1 MKSVREQLKEHLEN
15 GGKWEKMETP
25 IQGVYIVKVPK
36 TKTRNAR
43 LSLEINPL
51 NEYGKPSKK
60 KGLFISS
67 KDMLIRFVEALNEDK
82 TYQIIQVLDR
92 INKGDQYQPKKYK
105 IVAEEKKEE
114 VREFVEEEKDDLK
127 EFIKEVEIE
136 KSEQEVGDSS
146 EKKPTSSE
154 QLYAFSDY
162 IYEDRIY
169 VQKIK
174 KRNRDSLFIEVNQ
187 KDLKTKI
194 FNPLHNLFKYEAHFF
209 PKRFAILGEFK
220 TGKTELGKYILHKM
234 KTHFKDCITLTV
246 NSKMGQYKNVEEID
260 NWLFSQWYT
269 HLLQVSNP
277 EFKKVVV
284 DKINEFREMRGSNPE
299 EILDK
304 IYLICQI
311 YKEYLSIKPDTKF
324 IVEFDQANIIEE
336 ESEFI
341 PFYEFWRNFQG
352 YWENDEYFS
361 ELPIFIFVIG
371 HRNWTNFAALKNPI
385 GRGVFDLWV
394 SYDYWNNAD
403 IEEMYKSRLNYGIK
417 PEYRDKLINY
427 FLCSGII
434 DYFGKKLG
442 KASTQVYLDDFFG
455 KYFNSFIDNFVANL
469 EKYDNFLIYCKE
481 QSKDE
486 RYDEKY
492 FTEVEKA
499 FTGNPAFDY
508 MPVFRYLSDN
518 QNEKWFNQIFTLI
531 SDIYEKNFISFE
543 SKDFRKFQNLS
554 NKFIDENF
562 TQSPLNGMKPIY
574 NPPIFAS
581 YDKKITLNEA
591 FRSSLETVEG
601 VSRGSPV
608 SLLQR
613 FVKSKR
619 VGRDIFVASEHGK
632 KIDTILK
639 NINQNSIKI
648 FNIIQKW
655 VVNQK
660 IEETYLSPF
669 YKVKDDTSRLYQLYD
684 KNSTNWAIFDN
695 MGRVIANYLVDETF
709 PDNSLISSKIN
720 LEGLNEIR
728 TRIISETTTSLSMA
742 QNVNDLLMA
751 FSAELEAL
759 DKKLLEDESLFAK
772 NGKLKIIKTNVLVII
787 DGPNSLGENY
797 QDQLDLEGVTK
808 YAHSL
813 DKNAELYYLTKTNE
827 DHIEQ
832 EYISRIGYD
841 IRVSHKDID
850 YAVKSLIRKH
860 LNSMV
865 PPNLIL
871 FGAKDQ
877 DYMEFIK
884 QIRKKFNIKVKLVI
898 SSERG
903 LSISLKRAFNE
914 EDVLK
919 FPKEMK
925 TEPDDRE
932 SVYKFLEGRMGDI
945 ISWTKTGKICFP
957 DREGEFQPNVG
968 ERWLCKIKKE
978 RDRSITLTLINKS

>member
-1 MKSVREQLKEHLEN
+1 MKLKELERK
-15 GGKWEKMETP
+15 GKVLFEIKMDR
-25 IQGVYIVKVPK
+25 KHWK
-36 TKTRNAR
+36 
-43 LSLEINPL
+43 L
-51 NEYGKPSKK
+51 KK
-60 KGLFISS
+60 
-67 KDMLIRFVEALNEDK
+67 R
-82 TYQIIQVLDR
+82 
-92 INKGDQYQPKKYK
+92 
-105 IVAEEKKEE
+105 E
-114 VREFVEEEKDDLK
+114 VREIAEEEKDELEK
-127 EFIKEVEIE
+127 LIKEVEIE
-136 KSEQEVGDSS
+136 KSEQEIIESS
-146 EKKPTSSE
+146 EEKSGNSE
-154 QLYAFSDY
+154 KLYAFSDY

-169 VQKIK
+169 VQKMTK
-174 KRNRDSLFIEVNQ
+174 SNRDSLFIEVNQ
-187 KDLKTKI
+187 KDLKTNI
-194 FNPLHNLFKYEAHFF
+194 FNPLHNLFKYESHFF

-220 TGKTELGKYILHKM
+220 TGKTELGKYIIHKM
-234 KTHFKDCITLTV
+234 KNHFKDCITLTI

-284 DKINEFREMRGSNPE
+284 DKINEFKEIRRSNPE
-299 EILDK
+299 ESLDK

-311 YKEYLSIKPDTKF
+311 YKEYLIIKPDTKF
-324 IVEFDQANIIEE
+324 IVEFDQANVIEE

-371 HRNWTNFAALKNPI
+371 HRNWTNFAALKDPI

-403 IEEMYKSRLNYGIK
+403 IEEMYKSRLNYSIK
-417 PEYRDKLINY
+417 PEYLDKLIKY

-434 DYFGKKLG
+434 DYFGKMLG
-442 KASTQVYLDDFFG
+442 KASTQVYLDEFFG
-455 KYFNSFIDNFVANL
+455 KHFKSFTNDFVNNL
-469 EKYDNFLIYCKE
+469 EEYDNFLIYCKE
-481 QSKDE
+481 QSKED

-518 QNEKWFNQIFTLI
+518 QNEKWFNQIFSLI

-543 SKDFRKFQNLS
+543 SKDFRKFSYLDH
-554 NKFIDENF
+554 KFIDENF
-562 TQSPLNGMKPIY
+562 TQSPLTGMKPIY

-581 YDKKITLNEA
+581 YDRKITLNEA
-591 FRSSLETVEG
+591 FRSSLEALEVM
-601 VSRGSPV
+601 SRGSPV
-608 SLLQR
+608 SLLQK

-619 VGRDIFVASEHGK
+619 IGRDIFVASEHGR
-632 KIDTILK
+632 KIETLLK
-639 NINQNSIKI
+639 NINQNSNKI

-655 VVNQK
+655 VVNKK

-695 MGRVIANYLVDETF
+695 IGREIANHLVDETF
-709 PDNSLISSKIN
+709 PNNSLISSKIN

-728 TRIISETTTSLSMA
+728 ARIISETTSSLSMA

-751 FSAELEAL
+751 FSAELVTL
-759 DKKLLEDESLFAK
+759 DEKFLEDESIFAK
-772 NGKLKIIKTNVLVII
+772 NGKLKIFKTTVLVII
-787 DGPNSLGENY
+787 DGPNSLGENF
-797 QDQLDLEGVTK
+797 QDQLDLEGVAK
-808 YAHSL
+808 YTHSL
-813 DKNAELYYLTKTNE
+813 DKNAELYYLTKTKENQVDT
-827 DHIEQ
+827 DH
-832 EYISRIGYD
+832 ISRIGYD

-850 YAVKSLIRKH
+850 YAVKNLIRKR
-860 LNSMV
+860 LNSIV

-871 FGAKDQ
+871 IGAKDQ

-884 QIRKKFNIKVKLVI
+884 QIRKEFNIKVKLVI
-898 SSERG
+898 SSEKG
-903 LSISLKRAFNE
+903 LSNSLKRSFNE
-914 EDVLK
+914 EDILK

-925 TEPDDRE
+925 TEPDDEE
-932 SVYKFLEGRMGDI
+932 SVYPFLEGRMGDI

-957 DREGEFQPNVG
+957 DREGNFQPNIG
-968 ERWLCKIKKE
+968 EKWLCKIKKE
-978 RDRSITLTLINKS
+978 FDKFIILSLIKKII